1 LNKKIYR
8 KADNGM
14 EKKEHI
20 ISILVYNKPDVLA
33 RIAGTLGGKGYN
45 IESLCVNTTTSYEI
59 SKIVMTTVGNQ
70 ATVTRIENQLR
81 RFVDV
86 VQVDD
91 LTDVESIH
99 REMILVRLNI
109 SEDKKAEIKKA
120 IDTYKWKVLI
130 SSDSYAV
137 LEITGDKS
145 QIDFA
150 LARLE
155 PLGIA
160 DITRT
165 GIVALQLEE

>member
-1 LNKKIYR
+1 
-8 KADNGM
+8 M

-45 IESLCVNTTTSYEI
+45 IESLCVNSTTQYDI
-59 SKIVMTTVGNQ
+59 SKIVMTTVGTQ
-70 ATVTRIENQLR
+70 EIITRIENQLR
-81 RFVDV
+81 RLVDV
-86 VQVDD
+86 IEVDD
-91 LTDVESIH
+91 LTNVESIH
-99 REMILVRLNI
+99 REMMLVRLNLTP
-109 SEDKKAEIKKA
+109 EKKDPIKKA
-120 IDTYKWKVLI
+120 VDTHKWKVILSADDYLI
-130 SSDSYAV
+130 

-165 GIVALQLEE
+165 GVVALNLENE

>member
-1 LNKKIYR
+1 
-8 KADNGM
+8 M

-91 LTDVESIH
+91 LTNVESVH

-130 SSDSYAV
+130 SSDSYVV

>member
-1 LNKKIYR
+1 
-8 KADNGM
+8 M

-45 IESLCVNTTTSYEI
+45 IESLCVNATMQYEI
-59 SKIVMTTVGNQ
+59 SKIVMTTVGTQ
-70 ATVTRIENQLR
+70 EIITRIENQLR
-81 RFVDV
+81 RLVDV
-86 VQVDD
+86 IRVDD
-91 LTDVESIH
+91 LTNVESIH
-99 REMILVRLNI
+99 REMLLVRINLTP
-109 SEDKKAEIKKA
+109 EKKEQVKKAV
-120 IDTYKWKVLI
+120 DTNQWKVIVSADHYLI
-130 SSDSYAV
+130 
-137 LEITGDKS
+137 LEITGDQS

-165 GIVALQLEE
+165 GIIALNLENESHINL

>member
-1 LNKKIYR
+1 
-8 KADNGM
+8 M

-45 IESLCVNTTTSYEI
+45 IESLCVNSTTQYDI
-59 SKIVMTTVGNQ
+59 SKIVMTTVGTQ
-70 ATVTRIENQLR
+70 EIITRIENQLR
-81 RFVDV
+81 RLVDV
-86 VQVDD
+86 IEVDD
-91 LTDVESIH
+91 LTNVESIH
-99 REMILVRLNI
+99 REMMLVRLNLTP
-109 SEDKKAEIKKA
+109 EKKEQIKKA
-120 IDTYKWKVLI
+120 VDTNKWKVII
-130 SSDSYAV
+130 SADSYLI

-165 GIVALQLEE
+165 GVVALNLES

>member
-1 LNKKIYR
+1 
-8 KADNGM
+8 M

-45 IESLCVNTTTSYEI
+45 IESLCVNTTTSYDI
-59 SKIVMTTVGNQ
+59 SKIVMTTIGNQ
-70 ATVTRIENQLR
+70 ATITRIENQLR

-86 VQVDD
+86 IQVDD
-91 LTDVESIH
+91 LTNVESIH

-109 SEDKKAEIKKA
+109 TIDNKDSIKKA
-120 IDTYKWKVLI
+120 IDTYKWKVLV
-130 SSDSYAV
+130 SAKTYAV
-137 LEITGDKS
+137 LEITGDKP

-150 LARLE
+150 LERLG

-165 GIVALQLEE
+165 GIVAIELES